1 MKRYITKIVIVCM
14 FLVFVF
20 SACSNKV
27 NETYEYLIAYIDK
40 SETQLI
46 YEKYNAESVSDY
58 ELIGELI
65 NKMKTV
71 PESKDAIVPGF
82 DVTDIKSY
90 ELTSEGN
97 LILNFDAGY
106 NTLTHVKEI
115 LCRAAIVKTLCQI
128 EGVNGVEFYVNE
140 APLTD
145 NSGNLYGYMSEE
157 TFVDNTSGETTYKQ
171 TLGANLY
178 FSDASGKKLVKV
190 PISVTF
196 DGTISLEQLIMDQ
209 LIKGPESINSV
220 DKSLLATIPSKT
232 VVNQITVRE
241 QICYID
247 LNKDFITS
255 VDNIDKEVTLYS
267 VVNSLV
273 ELHDINK
280 VQFSIDGETM
290 KFFGNSDIRFDT
302 PLERNLEIIKN

>member
-1 MKRYITKIVIVCM
+1 MC
-14 FLVFVF
+14 
-20 SACSNKV
+20 
-27 NETYEYLIAYIDK
+27 
-40 SETQLI
+40 
-46 YEKYNAESVSDY
+46 
-58 ELIGELI
+58 
-65 NKMKTV
+65 
-71 PESKDAIVPGF
+71 PGF

-90 ELTSEGN
+90 ELTSEGY

>member
-27 NETYEYLIAYIDK
+27 SETYEYLIAYIDK

-65 NKMKTV
+65 NKMKAV

-82 DVTDIKSY
+82 DGTDIKSY
-90 ELTSEGN
+90 ELTSEGY

-106 NTLTHVKEI
+106 KTLTHVKEI

-145 NSGNLYGYMSEE
+145 NSGNLYGSDNS
-157 TFVDNTSGETTYKQ
+157 DNTG
-171 TLGANLY
+171 
-178 FSDASGKKLVKV
+178 
-190 PISVTF
+190 
-196 DGTISLEQLIMDQ
+196 
-209 LIKGPESINSV
+209 
-220 DKSLLATIPSKT
+220 
-232 VVNQITVRE
+232 R
-241 QICYID
+241 ICRCSHHGIW
-247 LNKDFITS
+247 S
-255 VDNIDKEVTLYS
+255 CS
-267 VVNSLV
+267 
-273 ELHDINK
+273 
-280 VQFSIDGETM
+280 
-290 KFFGNSDIRFDT
+290 
-302 PLERNLEIIKN
+302 

>member
-1 MKRYITKIVIVCM
+1 MKRYIAAICVCM
-14 FLVFVF
+14 FIAVAFCGCSKKEEVF
-20 SACSNKV
+20 
-27 NETYEYLIAYIDK
+27 EYNIAYLDK

-46 YEKYNAESVSDY
+46 YEGYNAGSASAY

-65 NKMKTV
+65 DKMKTA

-82 DVTDIKSY
+82 DVTDIKNY
-90 ELTSEGN
+90 ELTSEGYV
-97 LILNFDAGY
+97 IINFDTGY
-106 NTLTHVKEI
+106 NTLTRVKEI

-140 APLTD
+140 TPLSD
-145 NSGNLYGYMSEE
+145 ASGKLYGYMSEE

-171 TLGANLY
+171 TLNASLY

-196 DGTISLEQLIMDQ
+196 DGTISIEQLIMDQ
-209 LIKGPESINSV
+209 LIKGPESIKSV
-220 DKSLLATIPSKT
+220 DESLRGAIPAKT

-290 KFFGNSDIRFDT
+290 KFFGNSDIRFDA
-302 PLERNLEIIKN
+302 PLERNLEIISD

>member
-1 MKRYITKIVIVCM
+1 MKKYTCM
-14 FLVFVF
+14 ICILMFVMLTLCGCG
-20 SACSNKV
+20 SK
-27 NETYEYLIAYIDK
+27 NETFEYNIAYLDK
-40 SETQLI
+40 SETELV
-46 YEKYNAESVSDY
+46 YEGYNAVGNQTY

-65 NKMKTV
+65 DRMKSA

-90 ELTSEGN
+90 ELTPEGYV
-97 LILNFDAGY
+97 IINFDTGY

-140 APLTD
+140 TPLT
-145 NSGNLYGYMSEE
+145 NASGDVYGYMSEE

-171 TLGANLY
+171 TLNASLY
-178 FSDASGKKLVKV
+178 FADSSGKKLVKV
-190 PISVTF
+190 PIVVTI
-196 DGTISLEQLIMDQ
+196 DGTISIEELIMEQLID
-209 LIKGPESINSV
+209 GPYGIENVDES
-220 DKSLLATIPSKT
+220 LRGAIPQKT
-232 VVNQITVRE
+232 TVNQITVRE

-247 LNKDFITS
+247 LNQDFITS

-290 KFFGNSDIRFDT
+290 KFFGNSDIRFDA
-302 PLERNLEIIKN
+302 PLERNLEIIKD

>member
-1 MKRYITKIVIVCM
+1 MKRYITAIVSVCI
-14 FLVFVF
+14 FLTFAG
-20 SACSNKV
+20 SACGNKV
-27 NETYEYLIAYIDK
+27 NETYKYLIAYVDK

-46 YEKYNAESVSDY
+46 YEKYNAESVSVY
-58 ELIGELI
+58 ELVGEFI
-65 NKMKTV
+65 NKMKTA
-71 PESKDAIVPGF
+71 PESKDAVVPGF

-90 ELTSEGN
+90 ELTSEGYV
-97 LILNFDAGY
+97 ILNFDAGY

-140 APLTD
+140 VPLSD
-145 NSGNLYGYMSEE
+145 ASGNLYGYMSEE

-171 TLGANLY
+171 KLGVNLY

-196 DGTISLEQLIMDQ
+196 DGTISLEQLVMEQ
-209 LIKGPESINSV
+209 LIRGPESIKSV
-220 DKSLLATIPSKT
+220 DKSLLATIPEKT

-290 KFFGNSDIRFDT
+290 KFFGNSDIRFDA
-302 PLERNLEIIKN
+302 PLERKLEIIKN